1 MSGVN
6 EELQFKLEEAVK
18 IAEREVTR
26 RKQLESLLSRIHK
39 ATEQFYEKEKCQSKK
54 PDKTPYQDIVE
65 IYHRILPDLPKVIKI
80 TEKRKK
86 AMRQRWGNDL
96 ETLADWEAYFKD
108 AARKPFLFG
117 RNDRGWV
124 ADFDF
129 FLREQTITYMQ
140 EGKYG

>member
-1 MSGVN
+1 MTT
-6 EELQFKLEEAVK
+6 KADDK
-18 IAEREVTR
+18 IAELLDTNAALNARV
-26 RKQLESLLSRIHK
+26 KQLESLLGRVHK
-39 ATEQFYEKEKCQSKK
+39 ATEQFYIADKAGHCKK

-65 IYHRILPDLPKVIKI
+65 IYHKILPALPRVIKI
-80 TEKRKK
+80 TDRRKS
-86 AMRQRWGNDL
+86 AMRQRWNNDL

-117 RNDRGWV
+117 RNERGWE